1 MHVERIRSS
10 KTHTLDGR
18 TIVLGITGSIAAV
31 KCVELARELVRRGAR
46 VHAVMTPEAL
56 RIIHPNAMEYAT
68 GNRTITSITGKI
80 EHVEFFG
87 IDGKA
92 DLLLVAP
99 STANTISKIALGIDD
114 TPVTTMATTAIG
126 SSTPVAIAPAMHESM
141 YNHPKIMENL
151 NNLKKM
157 GIHIIPPV
165 IHEGKAKMASPEIIS
180 LHVERILGD
189 WSLKDKKV
197 LITSGPSIESIDPIR
212 VLTNRSS
219 GIMGTEIA
227 LECWRRGAEVTVI
240 QAFNG
245 NYPFINYIRAEG
257 IMDML
262 DAVMTE
268 IEKGYDL
275 FISTAAI
282 SDFIIEKAERK
293 IKTNSELCLTLREAP
308 KIIREVRKASNIQI
322 IGFKAETGVKDDE
335 LIRIAREKM
344 EEDGLQMVVA
354 NDVMERGMG
363 TRDGRVVI
371 VTEKGER
378 WVEGDK
384 SEIAGKI
391 MEIYVREILG

>member
-31 KCVELARELVRRGAR
+31 KCVELARELVRRGAQ

-80 EHVEFFG
+80 EHVELFG

-92 DLLLVAP
+92 DLLLIAP

-126 SSTPVAIAPAMHESM
+126 SSIPVAIAPAMHESM

-151 NNLKKM
+151 NNLRKM
-157 GIHIIPPV
+157 GIHIIPPM

-180 LHVERILGD
+180 LYVERILGD

-262 DAVMTE
+262 DAVMKE
-268 IEKGYDL
+268 IENGYDL

-335 LIRIAREKM
+335 LIKIAREKM
-344 EEDGLQMVVA
+344 REDRLQMVVA

-371 VTEKGER
+371 VTEKDEK

-384 SEIAGKI
+384 SEIARKI